1 MKVSHSNTTK
11 PVGVA
16 SSISALSV
24 CILVFKLIMC
34 RNTKRHQP
42 DCTFTNAIYFIV
54 SRKFR
59 GFVLSFFSLPFYSHP
74 HFFVLFG
81 LVLVFASVSI
91 LDAVFLSW
99 FFRLLGWWM
108 SLLPEF
114 IQVVFGFWA
123 KAWGK
128 EKWEMWM
135 NGVELLFYKNCSSIL
150 GLKVHYFLKIYFSAY
165 DGPQNN
171 FRDTKAQDQPLSWWD
186 ISTGNRCLALYSR

>member
-59 GFVLSFFSLPFYSHP
+59 
-74 HFFVLFG
+74 VLFFLFFPSLFIPTPIFLFC
-81 LVLVFASVSI
+81 LVW
-91 LDAVFLSW
+91 SW
-99 FFRLLGWWM
+99 FLLLSPSWM
-108 SLLPEF
+108 LCFCLDFLDSLGGGCLCYQNSYKWCLGSELKLE
-114 IQVVFGFWA
+114 A
-123 KAWGK
+123 KK
-128 EKWEMWM
+128 SEKCE
-135 NGVELLFYKNCSSIL
+135 
-150 GLKVHYFLKIYFSAY
+150 
-165 DGPQNN
+165 
-171 FRDTKAQDQPLSWWD
+171 
-186 ISTGNRCLALYSR
+186 